1 MATEIVMPALGPQQ
15 DTGTLV
21 AWLKDEGETILE
33 GEPLMEVETD
43 KATVEVAAPASG
55 VLGGVRAWKGD
66 EIPVGQIVGWI
77 LAPGEP
83 VPAAPAEVQ
92 PQPQSPQPAAYSLPP
107 ASPKARRLARE
118 RGQDLEQ
125 LAGTGPGGA
134 VLATDQPA
142 PERAR
147 LESGSASDRPGQTWQ
162 LMADRVTRSWT
173 SAPHFFLIRE
183 ANAGRLMAWRAGMQ
197 DQSEPRLTY
206 TDLLVNLVAA
216 ALSRHPRTNASWSNG
231 TIITQPDINIGVAA
245 AVEQGLVV
253 PVIHRAD
260 KLTLSQIAARR
271 QELVRRAQTGKLS
284 VKDLANGTFT
294 ISNLGMHGVDV
305 FLAIIN
311 PPQAAILA
319 VGRIAERVVPVR
331 GQPGVQPMMT
341 LSLSCDHRV
350 IDGAS
355 GAQFLETL
363 VRLIEEPML
372 LL

>member
-1 MATEIVMPALGPQQ
+1 
-15 DTGTLV
+15 
-21 AWLKDEGETILE
+21 
-33 GEPLMEVETD
+33 
-43 KATVEVAAPASG
+43 
-55 VLGGVRAWKGD
+55 
-66 EIPVGQIVGWI
+66 
-77 LAPGEP
+77 
-83 VPAAPAEVQ
+83 
-92 PQPQSPQPAAYSLPP
+92 
-107 ASPKARRLARE
+107 
-118 RGQDLEQ
+118 
-125 LAGTGPGGA
+125 
-134 VLATDQPA
+134 
-142 PERAR
+142 
-147 LESGSASDRPGQTWQ
+147 
-162 LMADRVTRSWT
+162 MADRVTRSWT

-183 ANAGRLMAWRAGMQ
+183 ANAGRLMGWRAGMQ

-216 ALSRHPRTNASWSNG
+216 ALSRHPRINASWSNG

-245 AVEQGLVV
+245 AIEQGLVV

-284 VKDLANGTFT
+284 VEDLANGTFT

-350 IDGAS
+350 IDGAG

-363 VRLIEEPML
+363 VRFIEEPML